1 MLGYIHQRDKTPLC
15 TLLQVHP
22 FIGEKGKEREGENKR
37 NRKRWKFYSWSF
49 CTPNNKIMSWFTRFF
64 FPYNFMK
71 NYLLLIHKIIQIL
84 FSLHILS
91 LLYPN
96 LFFCVAKFLILV
108 NALFRT
114 AIIKILIFEI
124 KKKLRLWF
132 FFFLFF
138 EIFFATLNIGSS
150 N

>member
-1 MLGYIHQRDKTPLC
+1 MNGIENQCNAWLHPPKRRNTSLYTTTSSSIHRW
-15 TLLQVHP
+15 
-22 FIGEKGKEREGENKR
+22 ERKGRENKR
-37 NRKRWKFYSWSF
+37 NRKRWNFYSWSC

-114 AIIKILIFEI
+114 AIIIFLIFEI
-124 KKKLRLWF
+124 KKNWGF
-132 FFFLFF
+132 DLFF
-138 EIFFATLNIGSS
+138 YFLKKKLPH
-150 N
+150 